1 MKKRNRFISLA
12 LTLGL
17 ALSVMATSVSASKF
31 VDAHGNELEL
41 DDTLEAYSSVVLSG
55 ADNAARKA
63 ETNLGDLWTDAL
75 RWFAVSG
82 DRKSTRLNSSH

>member
-1 MKKRNRFISLA
+1 M
-12 LTLGL
+12 
-17 ALSVMATSVSASKF
+17 V
-31 VDAHGNELEL
+31 EL

-55 ADNAARKA
+55 ADNAPRKA

-82 DRKSTRLNSSH
+82 KINEYFDEDDVAAGNNKVDVDADHIVALWNAGGLPHRTQVL